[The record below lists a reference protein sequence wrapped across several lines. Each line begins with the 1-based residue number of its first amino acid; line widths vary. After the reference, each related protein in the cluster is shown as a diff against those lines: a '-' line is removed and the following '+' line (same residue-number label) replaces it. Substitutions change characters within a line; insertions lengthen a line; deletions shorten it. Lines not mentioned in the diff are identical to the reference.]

1 MGVSVK
7 IDLAGVYKKLDEGA
21 RRRGQHALA
30 IQMLAD
36 MNQFVPKLSNT
47 LRTTGHVSGDDS
59 NLIWNT
65 KYAKAQFY
73 GTNGKAVFSN
83 YSTPGTGKRWDLKA
97 KGPYMDSWKRAY
109 LKGAGIN

>member
-1 MGVSVK
+1 MGVSITVN
-7 IDLAGVYKKLDEGA
+7 LNGVYKKLSPDSQK
-21 RRRGQHALA
+21 RGQHALA

-59 NLIWNT
+59 NLIWDT
-65 KYAKAQFY
+65 KYAEAQFY

-97 KGPYMDSWKRAY
+97 KGSYMDSWKRAY
-109 LKGAGIN
+109 LKGAGY